1 MCQLLIDLHE
11 IKTKIYLKKGGG
23 VAKVISLNFKG
34 HKMSRKRTSG
44 T

>member
-23 VAKVISLNFKG
+23 GRKG
-34 HKMSRKRTSG
+34 DKFEF
-44 T
+44 